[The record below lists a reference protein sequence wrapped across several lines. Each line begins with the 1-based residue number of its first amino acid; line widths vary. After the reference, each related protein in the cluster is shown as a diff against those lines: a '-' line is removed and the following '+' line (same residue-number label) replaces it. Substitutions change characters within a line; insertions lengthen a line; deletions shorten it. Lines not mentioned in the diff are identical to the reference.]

1 MLTDV
6 EDVESALK
14 EETSFLTEELDS
26 WIYGILDDG
35 WSRGSRRVQ
44 AEGEKG
50 LSTFLHERF
59 TGLGASLS
67 HVLQALD
74 EFRNK
79 WGDLETPWMWQEDQ
93 VRYLAFCIRRQ
104 LFPIHI
110 AANKAD
116 SAKGTPWD
124 AIEANGIVQPTMAD
138 MELALRRADSAGMIS
153 YSSGD
158 ETFKIVDESKL
169 NPAQLAALSGMK
181 QKLADAKNTGVSQL
195 ITKVLFEA
203 LDHVV
208 VYPVADE
215 NGWKDGDGKIL
226 PDAFVGPNGIEAKA
240 LAYKVHSDLGDGF
253 IKAVDGRSRRVVG
266 ADYECYDNSV
276 IKIHAKT

>member
-1 MLTDV
+1 M
-6 EDVESALK
+6 
-14 EETSFLTEELDS
+14 TEELDS

-44 AEGEKG
+44 AEGDKG
-50 LSTFLHERF
+50 LTTFLHERF

-74 EFRNK
+74 AFRNQ
-79 WGDLETPWMWQEDQ
+79 WGDLDTPWMWPEEK
-93 VRYLAFCIRRQ
+93 VRSLALHLRCQ

-116 SAKGTPWD
+116 SAKGTPWN

-138 MELALRRADSAGMIS
+138 MELALRRADSGGMIS
-153 YSSGD
+153 YSPGSD
-158 ETFKIVDESKL
+158 SFDIVDESKL
-169 NPAQLAALSGMK
+169 NPAQINALSSMK
-181 QKLADAKNTGVSQL
+181 DKLAQSGGTGVAELLSN
-195 ITKVLFEA
+195 VLFNA

-215 NGWKDGDGKIL
+215 NAWKDSEGRIL
-226 PDAFVGPNGIEAKA
+226 PDAFVVPNGIEAKA

-266 ADYECYDNSV
+266 ADHECSDSDV
-276 IKIHAKT
+276 IKIHAKS